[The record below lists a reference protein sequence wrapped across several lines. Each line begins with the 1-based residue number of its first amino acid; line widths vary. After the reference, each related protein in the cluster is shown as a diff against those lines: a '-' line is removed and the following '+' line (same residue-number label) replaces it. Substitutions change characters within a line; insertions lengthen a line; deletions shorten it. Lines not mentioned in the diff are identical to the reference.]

1 MIVVNTAV
9 GVAQEVRADNAV
21 AALSALSA
29 PNARVLRDSAP
40 REVFAASV
48 VPGDVLLLSEGD
60 IVAADAEPAEASAL
74 LVDESMLTGE
84 SVAVDK
90 DLGARLSAGTVVV
103 RGRGVATVTATGADS
118 ALGRIAALLDTRR
131 EPTPLQRRLGAL
143 GRVLAAVTLA
153 LCLVV
158 FVLGLV
164 RGLSVATMAVT
175 AISLAVAAVPESLPA
190 VVTLALALGA
200 RRMRLLTERIEQITN
215 DCLDAMEETGPAVD
229 LVTAFAKP
237 IPTIVICELLGVPYE
252 DRASFQEQID
262 KFMNGETG
270 DEELLAAY
278 TATQDYLA
286 KLVAAKRANPTD
298 DVLSETANMLAL
310 GTFALLQ
317 NPEQLAA
324 LRADPALVDQAV
336 EELLRY
342 LSVAKSFM
350 RTALEDVEVG
360 GQTIEAGTTVVL
372 SYNTANRDPERY
384 ADPHALD
391 LGRDSGGHLAF
402 GHGIH
407 LCLGAQLARVEMR
420 VAFSA
425 LLGRFPT
432 LRLAVPAEKVALR
445 PETADIYGVKSL
457 PVTWD
462 V

>member
-1 MIVVNTAV
+1 MDESLHTVTTLPTER
-9 GVAQEVRADNAV
+9 Q
-21 AALSALSA
+21 
-29 PNARVLRDSAP
+29 
-40 REVFAASV
+40 
-48 VPGDVLLLSEGD
+48 PGCPFDP
-60 IVAADAEPAEASAL
+60 PAELIEARGHGPISRYTHPGGKPGWMITGYD
-74 LVDESMLTGE
+74 LVRS
-84 SVAVDK
+84 
-90 DLGARLSAGTVVV
+90 
-103 RGRGVATVTATGADS
+103 
-118 ALGRIAALLDTRR
+118 
-131 EPTPLQRRLGAL
+131 
-143 GRVLAAVTLA
+143 VLADPRFSSRKELLNVVDFEIPPAPPGEFL
-153 LCLVV
+153 LMDEPQHGRYRKPLVGK
-158 FVLGLV
+158 F
-164 RGLSVATMAVT
+164 T
-175 AISLAVAAVPESLPA
+175 
-190 VVTLALALGA
+190 A

-215 DCLDAMEETGPAVD
+215 DCLDAMEATGPSAD

-237 IPTIVICELLGVPYE
+237 IPTIIICELLGVPYE

-298 DVLSETANMLAL
+298 DVLSELTDSDLTDEELQGISLILLAAGFDTTANMLAL
-310 GTFALLQ
+310 GAFALLQ
-317 NPEQLAA
+317 DPEQLAA
-324 LRADPALVDQAV
+324 LHADPALVDQAV

-384 ADPHALD
+384 ADPHELD
-391 LGRDSGGHLAF
+391 LRRDSGGHLAF

-432 LRLAVPAEKVALR
+432 LRLAVPAEDVAVR
-445 PETADIYGVKSL
+445 PETADIHGVKSL